1 MISIFPL
8 LTTKNILK
16 GICIWRRK
24 ESFHFFFC
32 YMQDEEAFSHWYLLN
47 WEAKGIS
54 LNFCWGLGS
63 KYMCL
68 LFNSD
73 VATCQVLQYGI
84 WNIVRSLAYVQS
96 WRADFNPKDHGQ
108 ATYTLWLELP
118 ILPAEMQTFVDLFA
132 HISYA

>member
-1 MISIFPL
+1 MP
-8 LTTKNILK
+8 KP
-16 GICIWRRK
+16 
-24 ESFHFFFC
+24 
-32 YMQDEEAFSHWYLLN
+32 
-47 WEAKGIS
+47 KGIS
-54 LNFCWGLGS
+54 LKSYYDLGS

-84 WNIVRSLAYVQS
+84 WNIAGSLAYVQS

-108 ATYTLWLELP
+108 ANYTLRLELP
-118 ILPAEMQTFVDLFA
+118 ILPADMQTFVDLFA